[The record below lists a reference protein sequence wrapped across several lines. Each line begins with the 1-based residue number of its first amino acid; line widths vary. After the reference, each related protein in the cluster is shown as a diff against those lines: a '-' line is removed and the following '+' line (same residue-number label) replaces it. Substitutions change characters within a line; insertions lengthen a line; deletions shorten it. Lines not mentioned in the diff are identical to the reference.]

1 MTSVTSCSARGIH
14 KQLTGAADPSI
25 RQVYTG
31 YVQQTGVEPR
41 HSESTGWASRPVLSA
56 GQASYV
62 PSAGYLTLIAYGL
75 IVTTCP
81 TLLNR
86 KTDASKLV
94 PFVIRIIWVNLFC
107 MFWFSVSL
115 MSLSLLP
122 SIWRISIFT
131 SLEPSVSYTSVS
143 VCAVVWCM
151 CWNYLAVKNSVVM
164 VMCSCVGHI
173 SKDQ

>member
-1 MTSVTSCSARGIH
+1 MTSVTSCSGWGIH

-75 IVTTCP
+75 ILTTCP

-86 KTDASKLV
+86 KTDAYKLV

-115 MSLSLLP
+115 MSLSLSLLP
-122 SIWRISIFT
+122 SIWRISIFI

-143 VCAVVWCM
+143 VCAVVCG
-151 CWNYLAVKNSVVM
+151 V
-164 VMCSCVGHI
+164 CVEI
-173 SKDQ
+173 IWS